1 METCMEVINRRALFS
16 DESESFVTPFT
27 PEAGQKITI
36 RFRTAKNDLISAQ
49 LLVRG
54 EEPIPM
60 ELRRTDELFDVFEA
74 DYVMGEKPIRYS
86 FKAIGAK
93 ESCYYQRF
101 GAVDVLGTQD
111 EFLII
116 PGFSVPKW

>member
-1 METCMEVINRRALFS
+1 MEVINRRALFS

-36 RFRTAKNDLISAQ
+36 RFRAAKNDLISAQ

-74 DYVMGEKPIRYS
+74 ENRSDTHLRPSAPRKAVIISVSVRLMYWGLRMS
-86 FKAIGAK
+86 F
-93 ESCYYQRF
+93 
-101 GAVDVLGTQD
+101 
-111 EFLII
+111 
-116 PGFSVPKW
+116 